1 MKARKVFA
9 LSILTASMALAAGCS
24 SDDDDEGTPDTTDP
38 TDPGPTDPTDP
49 GPTDPTDPGTTDP
62 DPMSPE
68 ATMTGTSILDI
79 ARGTDGSDGN
89 PATEG
94 VADLSELLA
103 AAGQFPAIVNLL
115 DDESQTLTVFAP
127 NNAAFAALGDGTE
140 DGETEDGETEDGET
154 EDSDGGEID
163 IENTLLYHV
172 GTDMSLDTMMS
183 PTYPVTLMTAQ
194 GASITVS
201 QDDTG
206 AVVVTDSAGTP
217 VALGEPVTAANGTV
231 YIIDQVLVAPDAED
245 MTTDPGETTVP
256 GGTDNPDMAGGPGA
270 SEGST
275 LAALEGD
282 EDLSSVAAIAGDRAQ
297 SLQATDDSNRAQI
310 VFAPRNDTFDA
321 GATSILAYTVTA
333 SGTTPPG
340 GPAPAGMYESFGDLT
355 GDSAGTK
362 LQFDLQGEGEDITV
376 NGLPAE
382 LIPTTSGPV
391 LYVYGGEVD
400 DGDDG

>member
-245 MTTDPGETTVP
+245 MTTDPGETTAP
-256 GGTDNPDMAGGPGA
+256 GGTRRPGHGGHAFGRPT
-270 SEGST
+270 EGST
-275 LAALEGD
+275 LYRAIQDDD
-282 EDLSSVAAIAGDRAQ
+282 EDLSSFEALVDSSAFDQSLQ
-297 SLQATDDSNRAQI
+297 SLQATDDSEPCPDRSRRVECHVRRDGVDFNRGELTSVSSQT
-310 VFAPRNDTFDA
+310 APRPP
-321 GATSILAYTVTA
+321 GA
-333 SGTTPPG
+333 SG
-340 GPAPAGMYESFGDLT
+340 AGRH
-355 GDSAGTK
+355 
-362 LQFDLQGEGEDITV
+362 V
-376 NGLPAE
+376 
-382 LIPTTSGPV
+382 
-391 LYVYGGEVD
+391 
-400 DGDDG
+400 

>member
-24 SDDDDEGTPDTTDP
+24 SDDDDEETPDTTDP
-38 TDPGPTDPTDP
+38 MNPGTTDPMNPGTTDPMN
-49 GPTDPTDPGTTDP
+49 PGTTDP

-68 ATMTGTSILDI
+68 ATMVGTSILDI

-94 VADLSELLA
+94 VADLSELVA

-154 EDSDGGEID
+154 EDGGTEDADGGEID
-163 IENTLLYHV
+163 LENTLLYHV

-201 QDDTG
+201 QDGTG
-206 AVVVTDSAGTP
+206 AVVVTDSAGNA
-217 VALGEPVTAANGTV
+217 VALGDPVTAANGTV
-231 YIIDQVLVAPDAED
+231 YVIDQVLVAPEAED
-245 MTTDPGETTVP
+245 TTTDPGETTVP
-256 GGTDNPDMAGGPGA
+256 GGETTDPGTPSVGA
-270 SEGST
+270 EGSVYRAIQDDDS
-275 LAALEGD
+275 LSGFEALVD
-282 EDLSSVAAIAGDRAQ
+282 SSAFDQ
-297 SLQATDDSNRAQI
+297 SLQSPDNANFLT
-310 VFAPRNDTFDA
+310 FAPVDGTFDA
-321 GATSILAYTVTA
+321 TA
-333 SGTTPPG
+333 STNAASYIVSSQTTPTTEA
-340 GPAPAGMYESFGDLT
+340 PAPGRYTGTGVDGQPALTFEVAGSGDT
-355 GDSAGTK
+355 
-362 LQFDLQGEGEDITV
+362 FTV
-376 NGLPAE
+376 NGASA
-382 LIPTTSGPV
+382 TFVVSGD
-391 LYVYGGEVD
+391 GGALVKFGEGVSEED
-400 DGDDG
+400 